1 MSRLHILFIDSDLYA
16 HKRLL
21 NALQHDFSIQCV
33 RSITEAEQQLNIH
46 IPDIVITEVRLNGT
60 ESGLDLCRYLRSIPS
75 LKHLPIMILT
85 SLATIQDKIAGFE
98 AGADDYVVKPFDASH
113 LIART
118 HLLTRIKHLE
128 QQER

>member
-1 MSRLHILFIDSDLYA
+1 MSRLHILFIDSDIHA
-16 HKRLL
+16 HKQLL

-33 RSITEAEQQLNIH
+33 CSIAEAKEQLNIR
-46 IPDIVITEVRLNGT
+46 IPDIVITEVQLNDAGN
-60 ESGLDLCRYLRSIPS
+60 GLELCRYLRSIPS

-98 AGADDYVVKPFDASH
+98 AGADDYVVKPFDANH

-118 HLLTRIKHLE
+118 RLLTRIKHME
-128 QQER
+128 QRE

>member
-1 MSRLHILFIDSDLYA
+1 MSKLHILFIDSDVYT

-21 NALQHDFSIQCV
+21 NALQHEFSIDCV
-33 RSITEAEQQLNIH
+33 DSIAEAEEQLNLH
-46 IPDIVITEVRLNGT
+46 IPDVVITEVQLNGVGN
-60 ESGLDLCRYLRSIPS
+60 GLELCRYLRSIPS

-98 AGADDYVVKPFDASH
+98 AGADDYVVKPFDANH

-118 HLLTRIKHLE
+118 RLLTRIKRME
-128 QQER
+128 QQD